1 MILDFGWSY
10 LLSLL
15 MSSAFVFITA
25 SSKTLF
31 YGGLWCCY
39 PFSPACFHL
48 DPSNLNVRPLLK
60 RFPTELSPKFLLFLP
75 CNIKFNRINFPFD
88 GFSLSLSKYRLV
100 VTNSPHRASVFKH
113 FGEFIITFDVWNF
126 STDRNER
133 KLLIL
138 IHIYEH
144 IELFPCTCNVI
155 LCK

>member
-1 MILDFGWSY
+1 MHLY
-10 LLSLL
+10 LLQHRVKLYCS
-15 MSSAFVFITA
+15 I
-25 SSKTLF
+25 
-31 YGGLWCCY
+31 GGLWCCY
-39 PFSPACFHL
+39 PLHPLSPDCFHL

-113 FGEFIITFDVWNF
+113 FGEFIITSDVWNF

-138 IHIYEH
+138 IHIYRVSH
-144 IELFPCTCNVI
+144 KSDFTLFLLISQV
-155 LCK
+155 LERVQRDF